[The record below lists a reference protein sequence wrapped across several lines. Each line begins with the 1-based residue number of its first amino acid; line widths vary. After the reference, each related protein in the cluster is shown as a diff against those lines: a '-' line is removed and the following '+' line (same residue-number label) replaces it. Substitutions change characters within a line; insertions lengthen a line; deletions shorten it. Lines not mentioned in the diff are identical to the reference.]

1 MAMKLQIFYDKQIP
15 KLNSNHTFLAVI
27 SLDFA
32 LKKDDN
38 YHPQVFLKDCKC
50 IEKKVDISMIILVIF
65 LLLMSLMK
73 NNYPVNVF

>member
-1 MAMKLQIFYDKQIP
+1 MKLQIFYDKQIP

-38 YHPQVFLKDCKC
+38 YHPQVILKDCKC